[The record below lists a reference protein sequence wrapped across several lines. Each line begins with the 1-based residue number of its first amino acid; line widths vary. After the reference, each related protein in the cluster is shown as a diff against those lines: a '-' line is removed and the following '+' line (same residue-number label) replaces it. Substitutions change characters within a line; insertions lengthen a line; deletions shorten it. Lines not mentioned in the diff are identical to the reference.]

1 MILKDTLF
9 PVKEDTIYQAVGG
22 DPSGWKFIIRE
33 DTEEILSVVTDKYKM
48 VSNKDVVGA
57 AEPVL
62 KEIGAKL
69 TECETFANGART
81 SWTWKIPDVKVNIA
95 GSKYSNSLKEDYVH
109 PTITIKNSYDGSVGL
124 HILAGA
130 FRLVCSNGLIIGNT
144 ISNKVNKHSIY
155 NIHLDNIEES
165 VNNTV
170 NTVESVFKK
179 DFPVLTNTDIKP
191 KHVQNLIK
199 MFPDFTMESLTQ
211 YLIAHKPHTF
221 WDLLNAATWVATH
234 TMKRNYETT
243 HKLETR
249 IYPSITKWANQ
260 AAKA

>member
-1 MILKDTLF
+1 MRLQDTLF
-9 PVKEDTIYQAVGG
+9 PVKEDIIYKRDGEA
-22 DPSGWKFIIRE
+22 SGYKFIMRK
-33 DTEEILSVVTDKYKM
+33 DTDEILSCVTDKYKM
-48 VSNKDVVGA
+48 VTNKDVIGT

-69 TECETFANGART
+69 TECETFTNGARA
-81 SWTWKIPDVKVNIA
+81 SWTWKIPDVKVKVDKGDEVN
-95 GSKYSNSLKEDYVH
+95 
-109 PTITIKNSYDGSVGL
+109 PQITIKNSYDGSVGL

-130 FRLVCSNGLIIGNT
+130 FRLVCSNGLVIGNT

-155 NIHLDNIEES
+155 NIDLDNVEES
-165 VNNTV
+165 VKNTV

-179 DFPVLTNTDIKP
+179 DFPVLINTDIQQ
-191 KHVQNLIK
+191 KHIQNLIK

-249 IYPSITKWANQ
+249 IYPSITKWATQ
-260 AAKA
+260 AAKS

>member
-9 PVKEDTIYQAVGG
+9 PVREDIIYGKAGG
-22 DPSGWKFIIRE
+22 DPSGWKFIVRE

-48 VSNKDVVGA
+48 VSNKDVVGT

-81 SWTWKIPDVKVNIA
+81 SWTWKIPDVKVNIG
-95 GSKYSNSLKEDYVH
+95 GSKAKKDWVH
-109 PTITIKNSYDGSVGL
+109 PTITLKNSYDGSVGL

-165 VNNTV
+165 VKNTV
-170 NTVESVFKK
+170 DTVESVFKN
-179 DFPVLTNTDIKP
+179 DFPVLINTEIKS
-191 KHVQNLIK
+191 KHVKNLIE
-199 MFPDFTMESLTQ
+199 MFPNFTMESLTQ
-211 YLIAHKPHTF
+211 YLIANKPHTF

-234 TMKRNYETT
+234 AMKRNYETT